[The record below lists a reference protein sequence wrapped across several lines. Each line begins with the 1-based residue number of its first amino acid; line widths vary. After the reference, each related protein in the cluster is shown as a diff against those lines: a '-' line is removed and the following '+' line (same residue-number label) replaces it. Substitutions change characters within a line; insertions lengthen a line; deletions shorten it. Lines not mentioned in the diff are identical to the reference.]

1 VSAVNL
7 AGSTSLS
14 SLAGSLR
21 VAPGAPLP
29 LALQSSRP
37 DWAPRLARGQALSA
51 LPGLMASL
59 FNLCSHAHRLCS
71 QLAIEA
77 AAPGLL
83 PAPQNVAQRLRT
95 ETAQEHIRR
104 IGLDW
109 PRLLAAEPGPAA
121 TAWAD
126 AAHAALQRC
135 PLLLPA
141 TLRPADPWSVTLT
154 WLQDELLQMPATTW
168 LRAWQACGADWLHD
182 WSHRHKGWVTALV
195 RAARAADSAAPLDP
209 ASALRAH
216 ARASNVRTLSA
227 AMTGEAGFCLQP
239 HWQGA
244 SAHTGSWTRLND
256 PSADLPLTPWALLG
270 SRIAE
275 LIRLCQP
282 DEPGQSG
289 AGWLSFGSLNTGP
302 HQGLAWVEMARGLL
316 VHQVEID
323 ASVGDAPA
331 RVAACRVLAPTEWN
345 FHPQGVVAQHIAALN
360 KGQPA
365 EDTERRVR
373 LLMAAFDPCVPFDVT
388 HTLPAVQKVQHA

>member
-1 VSAVNL
+1 MNVVNL
-7 AGSTSLS
+7 TGSTGLS

-37 DWAPRLARGQALSA
+37 DWAPRLARGQAVSA

-77 AAPGLL
+77 ASPGLL
-83 PAPQNVAQRLRT
+83 PAPQQVAQRLRT

-109 PRLLAAEPGPAA
+109 PRLLATDAQGPWATQAQAALKACPLLAPAA
-121 TAWAD
+121 TAA
-126 AAHAALQRC
+126 
-135 PLLLPA
+135 
-141 TLRPADPWSVTLT
+141 ADPWPDTRT
-154 WLQDELLQMPATTW
+154 WLQEQLLQMPATPW
-168 LRAWQACGADWLHD
+168 LRAWQACGADWLLD
-182 WSHRHKGWVTALV
+182 WSHRHRGWLGALV
-195 RAARAADSAAPLDP
+195 RTARAADSAAPLSP
-209 ASALRAH
+209 ASALRVPAGASD
-216 ARASNVRTLSA
+216 ARALSV
-227 AMTGEAGFCLQP
+227 AMTEQAGFCLQP
-239 HWQGA
+239 HWHGG

-275 LIRLCQP
+275 LVRLCQP
-282 DEPGQSG
+282 DAPGQSG
-289 AGWLSFGSLNTGP
+289 ADWLCFGSLATGER
-302 HQGLAWVEMARGLL
+302 QGMAWVEMARGLL
-316 VHQVEID
+316 VHQVAID
-323 ASVGDAPA
+323 APVGDAPA

-345 FHPQGVVAQHIAALN
+345 FHPQGVVAQRIAALD

-373 LLMAAFDPCVPFDVT
+373 LLMAAFDPCVPFEVT
-388 HTLPAVQKVQHA
+388 HSLRTGQEVHHA

>member
-1 VSAVNL
+1 M
-7 AGSTSLS
+7 STALS

-29 LALQSSRP
+29 LAVQSSRQ
-37 DWAPRLARGQALSA
+37 DWAPRLARGQAVSA

-59 FNLCSHAHRLCS
+59 FNLCSHAHRLCA

-83 PAPQNVAQRLRT
+83 PAPQQVAQRLRT

-109 PRLLAAEPGPAA
+109 PRLLAAEPGATA

-141 TLRPADPWSVTLT
+141 TTLPADPWPATLT

-182 WSHRHKGWVTALV
+182 WSRRHAGWLPALL
-195 RAARAADSAAPLDP
+195 RAARAADTLLPLDLT
-209 ASALRAH
+209 SALRAH
-216 ARASNVRTLSA
+216 ADADGQRILSTA
-227 AMTGEAGFCLQP
+227 LALQP
-239 HWQGA
+239 GFALQPLWQGA

-256 PSADLPLTPWALLG
+256 HSADLPLTPWALLG

-275 LIRLCQP
+275 LICLCQP
-282 DEPGQSG
+282 DAPGQSG
-289 AGWLSFGSLNTGP
+289 AGWLSFGSLRTGP
-302 HQGLAWVEMARGLL
+302 RQGMAWVEMARGLL

-323 ASVGDAPA
+323 QPAGDAPA

-345 FHPQGVVAQHIAALN
+345 FHPQGVVAQTIAALDS
-360 KGQPA
+360 GRPA

-373 LLMAAFDPCVPFDVT
+373 LLMAAFDPCVPFEVT
-388 HTLPAVQKVQHA
+388 HALPAGQEVHHA

>member
-1 VSAVNL
+1 MTLATPVND
-7 AGSTSLS
+7 LS

-29 LALQSSRP
+29 LALQSSRQ
-37 DWAPRLARGQALSA
+37 DWAPRLARGQAASA

-59 FNLCSHAHRLCS
+59 FNLCSHAHRLCA
-71 QLAIEA
+71 QLAIDA

-83 PAPQNVAQRLRT
+83 PAPQQVAQRLRT

-135 PLLLPA
+135 PLLLQA
-141 TLRPADPWSVTLT
+141 AMLLADPWPALRG
-154 WLQDELLQMPATTW
+154 WLHDDLLQMPPQTW
-168 LRAWQACGADWLHD
+168 LRAWNACGADWQND
-182 WSHRHKGWVTALV
+182 WSRRHGGWLPSLL
-195 RAARAADSAAPLDP
+195 RAARESDLPNTL
-209 ASALRAH
+209 AH
-216 ARASNVRTLSA
+216 ADALHAHADGADQRTLA
-227 AMTGEAGFCLQP
+227 ATLALQP
-239 HWQGA
+239 GFALYPLWHGA
-244 SAHTGSWTRLND
+244 CAHTGSWTRLNGMD
-256 PSADLPLTPWALLG
+256 VELPLSPWALLG

-282 DEPGQSG
+282 DAPGQSG
-289 AGWLSFGSLNTGP
+289 AGWLSFGSLRTGP
-302 HQGLAWVEMARGLL
+302 DQGMAWVEMARGLL

-323 ASVGDAPA
+323 GTGGEP

-345 FHPQGVVAQHIAALN
+345 FHPQGVVAQHIAGLN
-360 KGQPA
+360 AA
-365 EDTERRVR
+365 ESAATVERRVR

-388 HTLPAVQKVQHA
+388 HTLRTGQEVQHA